1 MTSIQ
6 GPSRRSNTPT
16 SNAVDLRI
24 RRIKIERRRVDL
36 KKKGGKRRRI
46 KQRQRETERQK
57 HRARQKKWRR
67 NGGKGGGRR
76 RQTQGYRRGR
86 IEKQAQ
92 SSPAHVT
99 GPTEYTEAARGLLVM
114 RANSE

>member
-1 MTSIQ
+1 M
-6 GPSRRSNTPT
+6 
-16 SNAVDLRI
+16 
-24 RRIKIERRRVDL
+24 
-36 KKKGGKRRRI
+36 
-46 KQRQRETERQK
+46 TERQK

-67 NGGKGGGRR
+67 NRGGNEGVRDD

-92 SSPAHVT
+92 SSSPAHVT
-99 GPTEYTEAARGLLVM
+99 GPTAYTEAARGLLVM

>member
-36 KKKGGKRRRI
+36 KKKGGKRRRM

-67 NGGKGGGRR
+67 NRGKRR
-76 RQTQGYRRGR
+76 GKKTQGYRRGR

-99 GPTEYTEAARGLLVM
+99 GPTAYTEAARGLLVM